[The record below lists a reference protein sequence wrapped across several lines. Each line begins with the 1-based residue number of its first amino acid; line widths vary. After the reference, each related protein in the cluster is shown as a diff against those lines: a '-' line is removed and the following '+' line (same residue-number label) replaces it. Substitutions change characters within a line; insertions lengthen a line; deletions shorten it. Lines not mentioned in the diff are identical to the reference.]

1 MVILMK
7 KVLFIILL
15 FFPLLVL
22 AYSDYIIPG
31 GDTLGIEVNS
41 KGVVVVGFYKV
52 DGTYINRELRI
63 GDSILE
69 VNNYEVE
76 SYNDLVKLIEENMKN
91 NKVNITYERN
101 DKEYETDLDLKLVL
115 GSYRTGLYVKG
126 NILGVG
132 TLSYIDPETGIYG
145 VLGHSLNVSGT
156 NQLMDVKTGYS
167 YDAEVVSFTRS
178 VNGSPGSKNADIDK
192 NSRFGT
198 IEVNSNYGIF
208 GKADEVKNKK
218 LMKVGTLDDVSLGEA
233 YIYTT
238 NLDNEVVKYE
248 IEILNIDKDNY
259 DKNIYFEVVDTDLL
273 KMSGGIVQGMSGSPI
288 IQNDMIIGA
297 VTRVLVDDVD
307 RGYGISI
314 VTMLEEGDKLQ

>member
-76 SYNDLVKLIEENMKN
+76 SSNDLVKLIEENMNVIDAVKHELDYKKSEQDN
-91 NKVNITYERN
+91 GISALKKKYQRN
-101 DKEYETDLDLKLVL
+101 
-115 GSYRTGLYVKG
+115 
-126 NILGVG
+126 
-132 TLSYIDPETGIYG
+132 IDPETGIYG